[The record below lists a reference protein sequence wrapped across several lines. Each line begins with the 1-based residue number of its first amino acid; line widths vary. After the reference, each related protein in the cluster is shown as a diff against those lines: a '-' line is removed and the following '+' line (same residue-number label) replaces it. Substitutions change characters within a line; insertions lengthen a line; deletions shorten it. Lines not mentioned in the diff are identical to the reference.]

1 MHLAPPPNSRD
12 LLPPILACLPTS
24 FAAPRPPPALLP
36 LLSPL
41 LRQRVNYLSGDSAGG
56 DGWLSLLS
64 WDSQRAKKLPSVV
77 ERMDFEPHPVSGEL
91 ELEETNP
98 ARYRRL
104 DQETLQAR
112 IEVEQFGLLPIFIWC
127 EKNERGGEEE
137 GWKLFELRT
146 LDDLEDGTRWF
157 DSPSEANEAG
167 SSGSVAVAPV
177 HEVEQEAAEEDD
189 ANDDYWA
196 SYDKTSAAHTP
207 APPQTA
213 AQQTQGTS
221 DTDYY
226 ARYGQEVQPAMDPHD
241 PDEDMGDQAGSSLR
255 GDSLLRPNEPQA
267 PSSNGIANQAD
278 YLSSLQPHA
287 GWKEPH
293 DSAVHTG
300 RERSLDGEHD
310 ISMPRPI
317 SPSNSHSS
325 IDKLEERAAEM
336 SSTGD
341 TAQLA
346 IKQHISTDVKSLFRL
361 AKASGMSRHEFT
373 RIVKTELDVL
383 SLLEQDE

>member
-56 DGWLSLLS
+56 DGWLPLLS

-77 ERMDFEPHPVSGEL
+77 ERMDLEPHPVSGEL

-98 ARYRRL
+98 AKYRRL

-127 EKNERGGEEE
+127 EKDERGGEES

-146 LDDLEDGTRWF
+146 LDDLEDGTQWF
-157 DSPSEANEAG
+157 DSPTEANEAG
-167 SSGSVAVAPV
+167 GSTSMAVPPV
-177 HEVEQEAAEEDD
+177 HEAEEKAEEEED

-207 APPQTA
+207 APAQPS

-255 GDSLLRPNEPQA
+255 GDSLLRPHESQV
-267 PSSNGIANQAD
+267 PSSNGIADQAD

-317 SPSNSHSS
+317 SPAGSHSS

-383 SLLEQDE
+383 SLLEQDD